1 MRHLV
6 AGYLL
11 VYATPLISFLLLL
24 ASSRWIREVTDY
36 VVPIMV
42 HTGIS
47 MVVIAA
53 LIIGVGLY
61 VFGYKKQEM
70 KWEEPVIILILSV
83 PLILWGV
90 LVTLVT
96 VGFYCDLIEWSEMPE
111 TRGLTIWD
119 HMDYAFWA
127 LTGVLWMFAGLL
139 LIVTSLREIL

>member
-11 VYATPLISFLLLL
+11 VYLTPLISFLLLL

-36 VVPIMV
+36 MVPIIV
-42 HTGIS
+42 RTGIS

-53 LIIGVGLY
+53 LVIGVGLY

-70 KWEEPVIILILSV
+70 KWEEPVTILILSV
-83 PLILWGV
+83 PLILWG
-90 LVTLVT
+90 LFVTLAT
-96 VGFYCDLIEWSEMPE
+96 LGFYRDLLEWSEMPE

-119 HMDYAFWA
+119 HMEYAFGA
-127 LTGVLWMFAGLL
+127 LTGVLWIFSGLL
-139 LIVTSLREIL
+139 LIATSLREIL

>member
-11 VYATPLISFLLLL
+11 VYLTPLISILLLL

-36 VVPIMV
+36 MVQIMV
-42 HTGIS
+42 DTGIS

-61 VFGYKKQEM
+61 VLGYKKQEM

-83 PLILWGV
+83 PLILWG
-90 LVTLVT
+90 LFVTLAT
-96 VGFYCDLIEWSEMPE
+96 LGFYHDLIEWSEMPE

-119 HMDYAFWA
+119 HMEYAFRA
-127 LTGVLWMFAGLL
+127 LTGVL
-139 LIVTSLREIL
+139 